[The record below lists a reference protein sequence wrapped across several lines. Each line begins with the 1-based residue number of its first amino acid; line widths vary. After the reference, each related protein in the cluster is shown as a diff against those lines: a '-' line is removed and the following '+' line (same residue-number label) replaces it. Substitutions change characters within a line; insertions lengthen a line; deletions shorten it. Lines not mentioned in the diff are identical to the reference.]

1 MNRGKKYIYERWV
14 ETTKIWWPRDKN
26 THYSLFKRANYEGNI
41 NESWNSDTIYFGK
54 KGFKFFIEYN
64 NNKLMRPLIDL
75 LEKLRAYIKSF
86 EEPKYT
92 LSLNKDEDFLGN

>member
-1 MNRGKKYIYERWV
+1 MSGNILKFGDAEI
-14 ETTKIWWPRDKN
+14 KIRII
-26 THYSLFKRANYEGNI
+26 HYSKELISNHEGYI
-41 NESWNSDTIYFGK
+41 NKILNSDTIYFVK

-64 NNKLMRPLIDL
+64 NNKLMRPLVNL

-92 LSLNKDEDFLGN
+92 LILVKDEDLLGR